1 MRRTPVV
8 DLGPVPNPL
17 PKLLTGEDLTSD
29 ESQHLFERL
38 VLGKLE
44 PAEIAGMLI
53 ALRMKGET
61 AEEMIGAAHALSAA
75 ALPFERPDYLFA
87 DCCGTGGDGSGLIN
101 VSTAAAF
108 VAAACGLPI
117 AKHGNRS
124 VSSKCGSA
132 DVLEQM
138 GAKIDVDPV
147 TARRMLDETGFCFLF
162 APAYHPGMKHAAL
175 VRRQLSVRTVMN
187 LLGPCINPARPPV
200 QLLGVA
206 DPKMLR
212 RIAQT
217 LHAVGVREALVVHGS
232 GLDEVALH
240 GETRAIRLSDGVMTE
255 IGLTPE
261 DAGVERAPLS
271 VVTGGDAS
279 ENAVRLKLL
288 LAGQGTRAEND
299 IVALNAGA
307 LLMTAGKASD
317 LREGTDAA
325 RDALLGG
332 PRRGGARCLCR
343 GQQWLMSWR
352 GSSRASGAKSRRG
365 WTGRSRPSRPR
376 AACARRWRGRA
387 RASSWRS
394 SAPRPRGIAARSASR
409 RRSRPMRPSPTRSA
423 C

>member
-1 MRRTPVV
+1 MYQAAQLATPHAPHPIL

-17 PKLLTGEDLTSD
+17 PKLLAGEDLAID
-29 ESQHLFERL
+29 ESEHLFERL

-61 AEEMIGAAHALSAA
+61 AEEMIGAAHALSGA
-75 ALPFERPDYLFA
+75 ALPFDRPEYLFA

-108 VAAACGLPI
+108 VSAACGLPI

-124 VSSKCGSA
+124 VSSRCGSA
-132 DVLEQM
+132 DVLEAL
-138 GAKIDVDPV
+138 GAKIDVSPDA
-147 TARRMLDETGFCFLF
+147 ARKMLDDTGFCFLF

-217 LHAVGVREALVVHGS
+217 LGAMGVEKALIVHGS

-240 GETRAIRLSDGVMTE
+240 GETRAIRLVGGEMTE
-255 IGLTPE
+255 ITLTPE
-261 DAGVERAPLS
+261 DAGIERAPLS
-271 VVTGGDAS
+271 VVTGGDVA
-279 ENAVRLKLL
+279 ENATRFRLL
-288 LAGQGTRAEND
+288 LAGQGSRAEND
-299 IVALNAGA
+299 IVVLNAAA
-307 LLMTAGKASD
+307 LLLPAGRAAT
-317 LREGTDAA
+317 LRDGADAA
-325 RDALLGG
+325 RDALLSGKA
-332 PRRGGARCLCR
+332 GAVLDAYVE
-343 GQQWLMSWR
+343 
-352 GSSRASGAKSRRG
+352 ASNG
-365 WTGRSRPSRPR
+365 
-376 AACARRWRGRA
+376 
-387 RASSWRS
+387 
-394 SAPRPRGIAARSASR
+394 
-409 RRSRPMRPSPTRSA
+409 
-423 C
+423 

>member
-1 MRRTPVV
+1 MSSFPALATAPVPPV
-8 DLGPVPNPL
+8 ADLGPVANPL
-17 PKLLTGEDLTSD
+17 PKLLTGEDLPSED
-29 ESQHLFERL
+29 AQHLFERL

-61 AEEMIGAAHALSAA
+61 AEEMIGAAKALSAA

-108 VAAACGLPI
+108 AAAACGLPI

-124 VSSKCGSA
+124 VSSRCGSA
-132 DVLEQM
+132 DVLEAL
-138 GAKIDVDPV
+138 GGKIDVPPQA
-147 TARRMLDETGFCFLF
+147 ARKHLDQTGFCFLF

-217 LHAVGVREALVVHGS
+217 LDAMGVEQALVVHGS

-240 GETRAIRLSDGVMTE
+240 GETRAIRLSHGAMTE
-255 IGLTPE
+255 LELTPE
-261 DAGVERAPLS
+261 EAGFERAPLS
-271 VVTGGDAS
+271 VVTGGGPE
-279 ENAVRLKLL
+279 ENAARLRVLL
-288 LAGQGTRAEND
+288 TGGGAQAEND

-307 LLMTAGKASD
+307 LLLTAGKAGSLKD
-317 LREGTDAA
+317 GAGMARE
-325 RDALLGG
+325 ALL
-332 PRRGGARCLCR
+332 
-343 GQQWLMSWR
+343 S
-352 GSSRASGAKSRRG
+352 
-365 WTGRSRPSRPR
+365 
-376 AACARRWRGRA
+376 GRA
-387 RASSWRS
+387 GAVLTSYIQASN
-394 SAPRPRGIAARSASR
+394 G
-409 RRSRPMRPSPTRSA
+409 
-423 C
+423 